1 MSYPTNIEID
11 ETLDEEH
18 PENQYKIKTT
28 YSNGDINYS
37 ASPINYIKKM
47 LVSSNGHLLVQY
59 TDYN

>member
-11 ETLDEEH
+11 ETLDKEH

-28 YSNGDINYS
+28 YSNGNINYS